1 MNIRTAS
8 INDSSVNGSIRENIP
23 ATSSQIWTKYL
34 NQSGILY
41 DGRFTD
47 VTLKAFNKEYKL
59 HKVFLARSP
68 VLNRLFENWQEEE
81 EKKEKQGIAENDK
94 NDKVTENGNGQQ
106 KEPEPEPNSKPKP
119 KQTEDL
125 SIGKGSLLTQH
136 SFELML
142 KRLYLTPDFEGEQE
156 NAIAMIETGQY
167 FGLPDMVE
175 YALQH
180 PRLEYT
186 TYMLPFALDHEEYG
200 DIGLQCISDCIDLI
214 TRNNYSKYID
224 ALEKSLPNSPIT
236 MVLKKRNLIITENYA
251 SDATKADYL
260 VLVLKALCGV
270 YGEEKHIRILKKVLN
285 TKVDFSNI
293 PSRSIPQFARVK
305 DNNGYS
311 FIDSSVI
318 CESFEKLFLA

>member
-1 MNIRTAS
+1 MNMHTT
-8 INDSSVNGSIRENIP
+8 NTNGTSVNGSTRENIP
-23 ATSSQIWTKYL
+23 QSSSQIWSKYL
-34 NQSGILY
+34 TQSGILY

-47 VTLKAFNKEYKL
+47 VTLKAFKKEYKL

-68 VLNRLFENWQEEE
+68 VLNRMFEIWQEEE
-81 EKKEKQGIAENDK
+81 DKKEKQQTAENNK
-94 NDKVTENGNGQQ
+94 NDKVKENGSEQQ
-106 KEPEPEPNSKPKP
+106 KEPESKSNPKP

-125 SIGKGSLLTQH
+125 SLGKGSLLTQR

-142 KRLYLTPDFEGEQE
+142 KRLYLCPDFEGEQE
-156 NAIAMIETGQY
+156 NTIAMIETGQY

-180 PRLEYT
+180 PRLQDT

-224 ALEKSLPNSPIT
+224 ALEKSLSNSPIT
-236 MVLKKRNLIITENYA
+236 MVLRKRNLIITENYA

-260 VLVLKALCGV
+260 VLVLKALSSV